1 MNTTTAA
8 KISVGTQITGYT
20 ITIDRTDITLSHDE
34 AILLTHLLLKKG
46 TGLDLADIIDPR
58 NRDQIIDAIN
68 KLS

>member
-1 MNTTTAA
+1 MTTTTTA

-46 TGLDLADIIDPR
+46 AGINLADVVDPR
-58 NRDQIIDAIN
+58 VKDAIAATIE